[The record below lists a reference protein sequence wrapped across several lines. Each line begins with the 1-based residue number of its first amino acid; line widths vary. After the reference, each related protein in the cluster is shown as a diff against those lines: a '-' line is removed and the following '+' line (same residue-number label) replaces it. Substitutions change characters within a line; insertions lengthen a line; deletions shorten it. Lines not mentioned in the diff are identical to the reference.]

1 MSRGFIYVYILESE
15 AKPVQSLLGATT
27 GPAQNLL
34 YFGGFS
40 SMLWIMTAWI
50 DSNIWGFLAMP
61 LGVAV
66 CFGPV
71 LLVWLK
77 EEYFASPPED
87 RQGDL

>member
-1 MSRGFIYVYILESE
+1 
-15 AKPVQSLLGATT
+15 
-27 GPAQNLL
+27 
-34 YFGGFS
+34 
-40 SMLWIMTAWI
+40 MLWIMTAWI

-61 LGVAV
+61 VGVAV

-77 EEYFASPPED
+77 KEYFASPPED